1 MVSLT
6 HLPPEILHN
15 IFSFVDPEDL
25 ARIPFTCRLL
35 NNFIK
40 DNNALCRAIYLRILD
55 EPPTRDLNFEQE
67 LHELVML
74 KKICSAKDSANNE
87 QIQSHLPFVYRAFT
101 RLLNHAIQV
110 PAPVGITT
118 KEGSGAS
125 SSRSINQPFARKS
138 RAQTFPASRNA
149 ALLATL
155 FSNERTRE
163 RFLTRSFI
171 YELGRDRMMPGIS
184 GHPQLD
190 AYDSESGSENDP
202 DNAGRRRPRRSRTEF
217 GWRKPR
223 RPREAYQMSAKLHC
237 LYGWGLGTDE
247 AEVAPGA
254 VNGEARRRAIW
265 AARRGGGVFSLASS
279 KVYDMREYTPRTE
292 WGPFLDEDNGS
303 SGVRVDWEKVEAILI
318 VLGTNIRSKR
328 LERFPIFWH
337 FWGRP
342 LAGCWAGSYIP
353 WSRDREQG
361 KEKEMSGLDGR
372 DPYGVS
378 GSWLRVV
385 SFLDYSDFFNFNFP
399 VIDRLPR
406 DVPRAPLNAG
416 QATRLILMRI
426 RVTKIEPPGER
437 DHPDHPVVYFEGFS
451 RALDGSWAEDADANL
466 RGTVRVTPEG
476 EVRWTSYSIFDG
488 EERWKSEGIQLGG
501 IRSARGVVG
510 TWFDKDFNPQ
520 GPCGPTAFWK
530 ISDRQFAGE
539 DGSQVLLE
547 DLFPL
552 IADDM
557 QEDPAA
563 RGSAD
568 EDLDHFGAEADWA
581 EYEMEDELDALY
593 YFDDDDIFDVEDGEA
608 YQPSELDEVD
618 DEDEDEVGGETD
630 AEQDTP

>member
-55 EPPTRDLNFEQE
+55 EPPTKDLNFEQE

-87 QIQSHLPFVYRAFT
+87 QIQSHLPFVYRTFT

-110 PAPVGITT
+110 PAPIGITT

-125 SSRSINQPFARKS
+125 SNRSINQPFARKS

-155 FSNERTRE
+155 FNNERARE

-279 KVYDMREYTPRTE
+279 KVYDIREYTPRTE

-318 VLGTNIRSKR
+318 VLGTNIRSKG

-337 FWGRP
+337 FWGKP
-342 LAGCWAGSYIP
+342 LAGCW
-353 WSRDREQG
+353 
-361 KEKEMSGLDGR
+361 
-372 DPYGVS
+372 
-378 GSWLRVV
+378 
-385 SFLDYSDFFNFNFP
+385 DYSDFFNFNFP

-466 RGTVRVTPEG
+466 RGTVRVTPR
-476 EVRWTSYSIFDG
+476 VR
-488 EERWKSEGIQLGG
+488 
-501 IRSARGVVG
+501 
-510 TWFDKDFNPQ
+510 DFNPQ

-568 EDLDHFGAEADWA
+568 EDLDQFGAEADWA
-581 EYEMEDELDALY
+581 EYEMQDELDALY

-630 AEQDTP
+630 AEQDLP